1 MSEEKKAPTVEKK
14 APPQKTE
21 PQKIESQKI
30 EAENSMVEEIKKFL
44 GGDLIEAKVQRPK
57 RIYLKVKPGAHR
69 KAIQYMKDN
78 WGLYHI
84 STVSGLD
91 LGDNLEVVFHL
102 NAKNVVVNV
111 RAEVPR
117 NKPKIETITDLL
129 PGSNLYEREVHD
141 LFGIEFKG
149 HPNLERLELP
159 EDWPKGVYPLRKDWK
174 APD

>member
-1 MSEEKKAPTVEKK
+1 MSEEEKAQTQEKK
-14 APPQKTE
+14 ASPQKTE
-21 PQKIESQKI
+21 APKIEPQKIK
-30 EAENSMVEEIKKFL
+30 AETSMVEEIKKFL
-44 GGDLIEAKVQRPK
+44 GEDLIEAKIQRPR

-84 STVSGLD
+84 STISGLD
-91 LGDNLEVVFHL
+91 LGDNLEVIFHL
-102 NAKNVVVNV
+102 NARNVVVNV

-117 NKPKIETITDLL
+117 NKAKIETITDLL

>member
-1 MSEEKKAPTVEKK
+1 MSEDTKSSTEEKKVPPPKVE
-14 APPQKTE
+14 PPKIE
-21 PQKIESQKI
+21 PQKIQTET
-30 EAENSMVEEIKKFL
+30 SMVEEIKRFL
-44 GGDLIEAKVQRPK
+44 GGDLIEGKVQRQR

-69 KAIQYMKDN
+69 KAVQYMKDN

-84 STVSGLD
+84 STISGVD

-102 NAKNVVVNV
+102 NARNVVVNL

-117 NKPKIETITDLL
+117 NKAKIETISDLI

-149 HPNLERLELP
+149 HPNLEKLELP

-174 APD
+174 VPE